1 MIWLVAKSVLL
12 RFGADFA
19 LLPTRTQHL
28 HRASNPNHSPFI
40 TNGLLFVLH
49 SIQTNMILYFMMYKL
64 FWS

>member
-19 LLPTRTQHL
+19 LLPTHTQHL
-28 HRASNPNHSPFI
+28 QRASNPNHSPFI

-49 SIQTNMILYFMMYKL
+49 SIHTNMI
-64 FWS
+64 S